1 MVAAVS
7 ADIGFEYYQLFY
19 KAIDRELFMEFIENL
34 REDQGEDK
42 IALFLDNLRVHHTLK
57 VKDLCKK
64 LDIPLVFNLPYS
76 PDYNPI
82 ETYFSLLKNLFK
94 RMKLNYIANNRTV
107 DVPQMVDKC
116 ADLVK

>member
-7 ADIGFEYYQLFY
+7 ADIGFEYY
-19 KAIDRELFMEFIENL
+19 ELFHNAVDRNLFMQFVEGL
-34 REDQGEDK
+34 REDQGDEK

-94 RMKLNYIANNRTV
+94 RMKLNYIANGKEI
-107 DVPQMVDKC
+107 DIPDMIDKC
-116 ADLVK
+116 ADKVR